1 MGRRKDYPFD
11 RRVDKQMTNLISGLL
26 VGIILAP
33 LLLFSSS
40 KNKDFDCEEIL
51 GVILLPVFFAPIIV
65 LDPFISEAFSG
76 FNFLTQCMMHCAVY
90 ALILGIELYLVL
102 KIIDKVENKYDYLI
116 FIIVLR
122 SFKSRYRKIR
132 NDYFNTISKN
142 KIALPKV
149 IELHNKI
156 KHYQCLLDKNLGEDK
171 EKKYRE
177 IINNSHQELSKIKKN
192 VLNIFRTDYKEPI
205 IQLEPCNRRIKL
217 PDFDG
222 YIFLNIDK
230 TTDYNKTIKFSDVLP
245 LSKNGNMCY
254 LLNIKP
260 LKSLFNESIMIHF
273 YDRYL
278 LLMTKNNFTI
288 VGYEDILG
296 RYINTSVEFCL
307 GDRNY
312 SDSIKLNRLDSVP
325 EYRNDN
331 INKYVLID
339 VGILQLNLFSK
350 QIHLLFTKY
359 NEGKAILELISDI
372 S

>member
-1 MGRRKDYPFD
+1 
-11 RRVDKQMTNLISGLL
+11 
-26 VGIILAP
+26 
-33 LLLFSSS
+33 
-40 KNKDFDCEEIL
+40 
-51 GVILLPVFFAPIIV
+51 
-65 LDPFISEAFSG
+65 
-76 FNFLTQCMMHCAVY
+76 MHCAVY

-122 SFKSRYRKIR
+122 SYKSRYRKIR

-230 TTDYNKTIKFSDVLP
+230 TTDFNKTIKFSDVLP

-254 LLNIKP
+254 LLNIK
-260 LKSLFNESIMIHF
+260 
-273 YDRYL
+273 
-278 LLMTKNNFTI
+278 T
-288 VGYEDILG
+288 
-296 RYINTSVEFCL
+296 
-307 GDRNY
+307 
-312 SDSIKLNRLDSVP
+312 
-325 EYRNDN
+325 
-331 INKYVLID
+331 
-339 VGILQLNLFSK
+339 
-350 QIHLLFTKY
+350 
-359 NEGKAILELISDI
+359 
-372 S
+372 